1 MFEKILIANR
11 GEIALRVMRA
21 CKEMGIATVA
31 VYSEA
36 DRTARHVRY
45 ADEAYLIGGA
55 VSSDSYLRQDRILE
69 VAWKSGAEAVHPGYG
84 FLAEN
89 PDFAEACEKAG
100 LVFIGPPSGAMRQL
114 GSKTEARRIMVEAG
128 VPVIPGMQRG
138 CDTTEEGLREAE
150 RIGYPVM
157 LKAAAGGGGKG
168 MRVVESAEE
177 FASAFENARGEAAS
191 AFGDPTVYVEKKL
204 VGPRH
209 IEFQILADQHG
220 NCVHLNERECSIQR
234 RHQKLVE
241 ESPSAIMTPE
251 LRARMGEVAVKAALA
266 AGYTNAG
273 TVEFLVDAER
283 NFYFLEVNARLQVEH
298 PVTEMVT
305 GIDLVK
311 EQFRISAGE
320 KLAIG
325 QDDIR
330 LFGSAIECRIC
341 AEDPY
346 EDFFPSSG
354 VVELLIEPAGPGV
367 RLESGLREGQEVSLY
382 YDPLV
387 AKLICW
393 AGTRGE
399 AITRMRRALGEYEV
413 YGIKTT
419 IPFHKRVMEDV
430 NFRLGDFDTTY
441 VDQNRLD
448 DVPKRAGSDEIAAAV
463 ATLFADAEKS
473 KPQVGSGRDSDL
485 QGDPWNAYAIAALM
499 RR

>member
-1 MFEKILIANR
+1 
-11 GEIALRVMRA
+11 
-21 CKEMGIATVA
+21 
-31 VYSEA
+31 
-36 DRTARHVRY
+36 
-45 ADEAYLIGGA
+45 
-55 VSSDSYLRQDRILE
+55 
-69 VAWKSGAEAVHPGYG
+69 
-84 FLAEN
+84 
-89 PDFAEACEKAG
+89 
-100 LVFIGPPSGAMRQL
+100 
-114 GSKTEARRIMVEAG
+114 
-128 VPVIPGMQRG
+128 
-138 CDTTEEGLREAE
+138 
-150 RIGYPVM
+150 
-157 LKAAAGGGGKG
+157 